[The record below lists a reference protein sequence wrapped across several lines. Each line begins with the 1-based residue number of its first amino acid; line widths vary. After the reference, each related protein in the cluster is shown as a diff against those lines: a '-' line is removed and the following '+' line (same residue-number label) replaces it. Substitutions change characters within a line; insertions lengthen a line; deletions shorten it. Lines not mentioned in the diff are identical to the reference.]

1 VVAEVPDGIPI
12 ETQDTESL
20 APGWNLENSSYA
32 RTFGNQWLQEERTA
46 ILIVPSVIARLDAN
60 ALVNPSHPDAKKLI
74 VSLAEKIDWDKRLF
88 GRL

>member
-46 ILIVPSVIARLDAN
+46 ILIV
-60 ALVNPSHPDAKKLI
+60 
-74 VSLAEKIDWDKRLF
+74 SLAEKIDWDKRLF